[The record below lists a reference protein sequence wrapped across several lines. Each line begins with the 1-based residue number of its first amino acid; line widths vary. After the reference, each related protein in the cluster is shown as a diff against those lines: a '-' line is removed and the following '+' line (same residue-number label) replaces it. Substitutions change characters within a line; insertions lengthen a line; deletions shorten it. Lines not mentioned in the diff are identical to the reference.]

1 MRQLERRATVEL
13 ADIVRLESGFVRAVN
28 IADNDRLD
36 ELPRL
41 KVTPN
46 IVRALAQITGAI
58 DGSKD
63 RAWAIV
69 GPYGAGKSTFGLLVA
84 GLLSQ
89 KRTSGWVRTAIEDL
103 QRADP
108 ALGSRLDAIL
118 DSPPCVPVLLQGG
131 PQSLGLSLG
140 DRLAEVNE
148 AFGSALLDP
157 ADLNSI
163 QERGSRMTGPH
174 ELAHLV
180 QRAVSNSRK
189 AGYAGIVILI
199 DEFGRFLD
207 QVTNG
212 SARANLAIAQELA
225 ELGTRT
231 KRGELHLFVLLHQ
244 NFEDYALGVGSQERT
259 EWSKIQGRFR
269 QIALLEDPD
278 NLYELMAR
286 CIHLERRGI
295 DLAELAMSSAW
306 ELVKDIAPFGR
317 SQREWSSRLSRLF
330 PLHPLSVYCLPRLSS
345 LIGQNERTI
354 FSFLMSDE
362 PHSLRAFL
370 WRPSQGRELSLL
382 GLDWLCDYFLLNQVN
397 SFVPMRLRRRLAQV
411 TYALEQVAS
420 GDELA
425 SRIIKVIGILEIV
438 QAPEIPPS
446 EGVLAA
452 ALNVTGEKQW
462 ARFRRALKALVD
474 EHVLVERRYAG
485 EFHISP
491 GSDFDLTGAIGELT
505 DQWRASHVD
514 VATLLNEQV
523 QLPPL
528 IARRH
533 SFETGAV
540 RLASRRF
547 LDLAQLQSA
556 DTREEGWKPINKRA
570 DISIGYVICS
580 RREELKRAERLVARH
595 RVADQIFVLTEEP
608 LDIQDL
614 LLQARAIGEILARD
628 DVQRDPVA
636 VQEADLH
643 LQHLRSVITRRVQPL
658 LDPGLGSERWF
669 WRGREQAFS
678 TERDVQSFI
687 SNVCDRVFCKS
698 PKIVSE
704 LINRRQ
710 LSTAS
715 VVAVK
720 KIITGLLESQHAS
733 RLGFTGNGPE
743 VTIFHAV
750 FERPGWHRADG
761 PDYRLTAPGYRYHC
775 RPVWN
780 TLRRFLDSAADR
792 RRRLSDLWDELAR
805 PPYGVRAGLAPLLI
819 WGALI
824 ERRGE
829 CCLFERGTY
838 MPTWSAELYDR
849 FLRTPEEFEIRTV
862 PSSALDGVLG
872 NLHDALPAEPACKRG
887 EVRINDLLQ
896 ALFGWYRSL
905 PDYAKRTNT
914 LSPEA
919 REFRRLLSSATD
931 PIDLVLRQFPLALGV
946 RGDMSSASTS
956 SFAEYN
962 RRFGRVVQELSQA
975 YPSLLTRLVSTLA
988 AMLDSDPSFEAVQAE
1003 LSRLRDSLFEE
1014 VTDPMA
1020 KAFLLRASAGIEE
1033 SNAWVESVAA
1043 VVIGQPPRYWTDQ
1056 SVEEFEEQLAVLVQ
1070 RLRQTEKAS
1079 VVRARDGLAPA
1090 THARWLT
1097 LIDGTG
1103 QLIDEVVDGEHMS
1116 SATMKAAGTAEAMV
1130 RDLVA
1135 ELGRNERR
1143 QVLVELIERLWKEE

>member
-1 MRQLERRATVEL
+1 MRQLERRATIEL

-41 KVTPN
+41 MVTPN

-58 DGSKD
+58 GGSKD

-108 ALGSRLDAIL
+108 ILGSQLDAIL
-118 DSPPCVPVLLQGG
+118 DSPPCIPVLLQGG

-148 AFGSALLDP
+148 AFGLALLDP

-174 ELAHLV
+174 ELAQLV

-189 AGYAGIVILI
+189 AGYTGLVILI

-231 KRGELHLFVLLHQ
+231 RGELHLFVLLHQ

-286 CIHLERRGI
+286 CIHLEPRGTDI
-295 DLAELAMSSAW
+295 ASAATSAAW
-306 ELVKDIAPFGR
+306 ELVKDIAPFRR
-317 SQREWSSRLSRLF
+317 SQRQWRSRLSRLF

-354 FSFLMSDE
+354 FSFLLSDE

-370 WRPSQGRELSLL
+370 WRPSRGREFSLL

-397 SFVPMRLRRRLAQV
+397 SFVPVRLRRRLAQV

-425 SRIIKVIGILEIV
+425 SRIIKVIGILELV

-462 ARFRRALKALVD
+462 ARFRRALKVLVD
-474 EHVLVERRYAG
+474 DHVLVERRYAG

-547 LDLAQLQSA
+547 LDVAQLQSA
-556 DTREEGWKPINKRA
+556 DTLEGGWEPINKRA

-580 RREELKRAERLVARH
+580 GREELKQAERLVAR
-595 RVADQIFVLTEEP
+595 RRAADQILVLTEEP
-608 LDIQDL
+608 IDIQDL
-614 LLQARAIGEILARD
+614 LLQARAIGEILARE

-636 VQEADLH
+636 AQEADLH

-658 LDPGLGSERWF
+658 LDPGLGSARWF

-678 TERDVQSFI
+678 TERDVQSFV
-687 SNVCDRVFCKS
+687 SNVCDRVFCRS
-698 PKIVSE
+698 PKVVSE

-710 LSTAS
+710 LSSAS
-715 VVAVK
+715 IVAVK
-720 KIITGLLESQHAS
+720 KIITGLLESQQAP

-750 FERPGWHRADG
+750 FERPGWHKADG
-761 PDYRLTAPGYRYHC
+761 SVHQLTAPGYRYRC

-780 TLRRFLDSAADR
+780 TLKRFLDSAADR

-862 PSSALDGVLG
+862 PSSALDGVLSS
-872 NLHDALPAEPACKRG
+872 LHDALPVESACKRSG

-905 PDYAKRTNT
+905 PDYVKRTDS

-946 RGDMSSASTS
+946 GGDVSADAMSS
-956 SFAEYN
+956 FPGYD
-962 RRFGRVVQELSQA
+962 RMFGGVVQELSQA

-1003 LSRLRDSLFEE
+1003 LSRLKDSLFEE
-1014 VTDPMA
+1014 VTEPMA
-1020 KAFLLRASAGIEE
+1020 KAFLLRASASIEE
-1033 SNAWVESVAA
+1033 SNGWVESVAA

-1056 SVEEFEEQLAVLVQ
+1056 SAEEFEERLAVLVQ

-1079 VVRARDGLAPA
+1079 VVRAKDGRAPA
-1090 THARWLT
+1090 TQARWLT

-1116 SATMKAAGTAEAMV
+1116 SATMEAAGTAEAMV

-1135 ELGRNERR
+1135 KLGRNERR